1 MSVKFLSPLLACL
14 IGLAGCTDSET
25 NEPAPIAPGAPV
37 SSNDIGIPAE
47 LVTDGLELMGH
58 PFDKKITYQV
68 TGFPIGSSSEQIVVP
83 SYDADKKQLT
93 FSYEGS
99 PNMSSETYELRPD
112 GVYGVS
118 LAGNALEPPLKALPS
133 EVSDGL
139 SWPSVG
145 TLKQGAG
152 IDIDTTIRVT
162 GREKVKVPAGE
173 YDALVIAEEGTIK
186 TEGGTLKVTGK
197 AWYVEGIG
205 AVKRLVDQTD
215 PTGKASNITIE
226 ALKIQ

>member
-1 MSVKFLSPLLACL
+1 
-14 IGLAGCTDSET
+14 
-25 NEPAPIAPGAPV
+25 
-37 SSNDIGIPAE
+37 
-47 LVTDGLELMGH
+47 
-58 PFDKKITYQV
+58 
-68 TGFPIGSSSEQIVVP
+68 
-83 SYDADKKQLT
+83 
-93 FSYEGS
+93 
-99 PNMSSETYELRPD
+99 MSSETYELRPD

-118 LAGNALEPPLKALPS
+118 LAGNALEPPLKALPA
-133 EVSDGL
+133 EVTDGL
-139 SWPSVG
+139 SWPSTG
-145 TLKQGAG
+145 TLNQGAG
-152 IDIDTTIRVT
+152 IDINTTIRVI